1 MRIAYTRR
9 TGAHR
14 IVMSAGFTRALHAL
28 AFALGLGTL
37 LLAPRDHAQAAV
49 PVRHTVAISHYYFER
64 IGANDGLQ
72 QSGVSSI
79 YQDAEGFIWIAAPS
93 GLYRFDGHHLLAFLD
108 AARRRHGSSAAAIT
122 GIAGAGDGR
131 LWLSTGALTDSTRPG
146 LLLFDP
152 GHGLLPLPAGLHA
165 PGPGATLLTVP
176 GARLLM
182 AGPAGVSLWDGR
194 QSRLHVLWQAPA
206 GAEGVHALSTC
217 SATTAYALADG
228 NLLRVNVVQPAV
240 TALALPDNVTGS
252 GQALLCTP
260 RGQLLLGTRAG
271 LFAQTADGW
280 SRLWPEVGAA
290 PAGVGA
296 LAEDASGALWI
307 APDDGGLL
315 RLAGDLVQRV
325 PARHGVRGDLPP
337 GVLRQLLIS
346 RDGSLWAI
354 AGMAGVVHTDSR
366 GARFQSVTVPD
377 RNDPE
382 DRANFIRALAPAGA
396 SKLWVGSHAG
406 LMLYDARSQTLN
418 DYTPLL
424 LPALH
429 GSAPRIQP
437 LTASAMSG
445 LAVEGIVREPRSG
458 KLWLATSAGLL
469 QFDPATGVTQLAYAS
484 DPGNPVPGQWL
495 YTVWQAPDGTL
506 WLAGAVRGVAR
517 WRPGMA
523 APQWLPP
530 PPGNAQFPHAFG
542 FAAADLGGVW
552 IATNG
557 DLLLWQH
564 DRLRAFRHQPGQA
577 DSLSNN
583 EVISLA
589 RGAGGTLWV
598 GTGDGLDH
606 LLGVRGGQARF
617 QHYGLRQG
625 LPDNVIYCLV
635 EQPHGTLWI
644 GTNLGIAALDTAS
657 GRVVRYGQRDGI
669 NGMESNA
676 GTCARMDDGSIAFGG
691 PEGFAIGAALRKQPD
706 APDNVQLTA
715 MRVGDEGERVP
726 PRTGSLRVALG
737 QSVRIRFASLDY
749 RHPAAGL
756 YRYRLL
762 GRSTRW
768 SAPAPTRGV
777 SYADLDAG
785 RYTFEVAA
793 STGAGAM
800 LAPPARL
807 SLSVVPPWWD
817 SPAMRALYAL
827 LAGGVVLLL
836 IGMTWNR
843 RRTERRYR
851 LDSAA
856 REERL
861 KLALWGSG
869 DALWEL
875 DLQRGVLSRMGDLHL
890 LGGPR
895 EDVLTIE
902 DWRRYAVHPDDL
914 PQLEHNLAEH
924 LAGHTPFYESEHRL
938 RGADGQW
945 IWIRARGKISE
956 SDAEGHPLRVIGTSR
971 DISSELARARE
982 LSISDL
988 VVRSMGEAV
997 AVTDA
1002 TMHFVAVNPAF
1013 TRMTGYTAQDILG
1026 RPSSLLDSPDQP
1038 EAFLQVRAK
1047 LESSGHF
1054 HGELWQRKR
1063 DGEPILCRIEIN
1075 EIRDGHGQR
1084 THFVAVLTDVTA
1096 RRRAEQ
1102 ELHYL
1107 ANYDPLT
1114 GLPNR
1119 TLLTE
1124 RLGDAIL
1131 RARQMG
1137 RLVAVLFV
1145 DLDRFKH
1152 VNDAH
1157 GHNVGDRALQAA
1169 GRRLRAGVRDDDTV
1183 ARLGGDEFTVVLER
1197 VAQTSDAED
1206 IAQKLLEMFTEPMDL
1221 GDGREAQISLSIGI
1235 ALYPTHGQAPTDLLK
1250 YADIAMYRAKE
1261 RGRNTFA
1268 VYTEAL
1274 DTEVRQRAD
1283 LIAALQRAL
1292 KREELHL
1299 VYQPKLSLAE
1309 DRITGVEALLRW
1321 HSEEFGSIPPSLF
1334 IPLAEE
1340 IGLISTIGEFVIER
1354 ACAELATW
1362 CATGLK
1368 DVTMAVNLSAAQLAR
1383 GDISNYLFETLARH
1397 AIAPELLELE
1407 LTESMLMQ
1415 DPERARAILE
1425 AINNVGVTLAID
1437 DFGTGY
1443 SSLAYLQR
1451 LPLDTLKIDQTFV
1464 SKLTLSVD
1472 DETILGTIVL
1482 MAHALGLNVVAEGVE
1497 TTEQLE
1503 YLREKDCDEVQGY
1516 LLAQPMPGPACL
1528 AFIQQHRA
1536 QRALAHD

>member
-1 MRIAYTRR
+1 
-9 TGAHR
+9 
-14 IVMSAGFTRALHAL
+14 MSAGSTHALHAL
-28 AFALGLGTL
+28 ALTLGLGVL
-37 LLAPRDHAQAAV
+37 LLAPRGHTQAAV
-49 PVRHTVAISHYYFER
+49 PVRHTVAITHYYFEH

-72 QSGVSSI
+72 QSGISSI

-93 GLYRFDGHHLLAFLD
+93 GLYRFDGHRLLAFPD
-108 AARRRHGSSAAAIT
+108 FMRRRGSSPAAIT
-122 GIAGAGDGR
+122 DIAGAGAGR
-131 LWLSTGALTDSTRPG
+131 LWLSTAAFTRDAGGPNIILFDPTRGPQPLPPG
-146 LLLFDP
+146 LL
-152 GHGLLPLPAGLHA
+152 A
-165 PGPGATLLTVP
+165 PGPGASLLGLP
-176 GARLLM
+176 HARLLM
-182 AGPAGVSLWDGR
+182 SGPAGVSLWDAG
-194 QSRLHVLWQAPA
+194 QSRLHTLWQAPA
-206 GAEGVHALSTC
+206 QSEGSHALTLC
-217 SATTAYALADG
+217 GKNTAYALADG
-228 NLLRVNVVQPAV
+228 NLLRVNLAQPAAV
-240 TALALPDNVTGS
+240 ALALPDNASGS
-252 GQALLCTP
+252 GQALLCTHHG
-260 RGQLLLGTRAG
+260 RLLLGTKAG
-271 LFAQTADGW
+271 LFAPTSAGGW
-280 SRLWPEVGAA
+280 SRLWPGTAA
-290 PAGVGA
+290 AAAGVAA

-307 APDDGGLL
+307 APDSGGLL
-315 RLAGDLVQRV
+315 RLAGDQIQRV
-325 PARHGVRGDLPP
+325 PSRHGVRGDLPP
-337 GVLRQLLIS
+337 GALRQLLVS
-346 RDGSLWAI
+346 RDDTLWAI
-354 AGMAGVVHTDSR
+354 AGAAGVVYTDPH
-366 GARFQSVTVPD
+366 GTRFQSVTVPD

-382 DRANFIRALAPAGA
+382 DRANFIRALAPDGD
-396 SKLWVGSHAG
+396 SSVWVGSHAG
-406 LMLYDARSQTLN
+406 LMLYDARTQTLN
-418 DYTPLL
+418 DYTALL
-424 LPALH
+424 LPALAAE
-429 GSAPRIQP
+429 APRPPQP
-437 LTASAMSG
+437 GAPAVDG
-445 LAVEGIVREPRSG
+445 LAVEGIVREPASG
-458 KLWLATSAGLL
+458 LLWLATSAGLL
-469 QFDPATGVTQLAYAS
+469 RFDPATGVAQPAYRS
-484 DPGNPVPGQWL
+484 DPDNPAPGQWL

-517 WRPGMA
+517 WRPGMT
-523 APQWLPP
+523 APQWLPA
-530 PPGNAQFPHAFG
+530 PPGKTTFPHAMG
-542 FAAADLGGVW
+542 FAAASNGGVW
-552 IATNG
+552 IASNG

-564 DRLRAFRHQPGQA
+564 GQLHVFHHQPGQA
-577 DSLSNN
+577 DSLGND
-583 EVISLA
+583 EVISLTRSA
-589 RGAGGTLWV
+589 DGTLWV
-598 GTGDGLDH
+598 GTGDGLDR
-606 LLGVRGGQARF
+606 LLGTGGGQARF

-625 LPDNVIYCLV
+625 LPDSVIYCLV
-635 EQPHGTLWI
+635 EQPRGTLWV
-644 GTNLGIAALDTAS
+644 GTNLGIAALDTGN
-657 GRVVRYGQRDGI
+657 GRIVRYGRRDGI

-676 GTCARMDDGSIAFGG
+676 GTCTRLQDGGIAFGG
-691 PEGFAIGAALRKQPD
+691 PEGFVIGAASRKPSD
-706 APDNVQLTA
+706 LPNTVRLTA
-715 MRVGDEGERVP
+715 LRIGDEGERVP
-726 PRTGSLRVALG
+726 PRDGSLRVALG
-737 QSVRIRFASLDY
+737 QPVRIQFASLDY

-762 GRSTRW
+762 GRGTRW
-768 SAPAPTRGV
+768 SAPAPTHGV

-793 STGAGAM
+793 STGTM
-800 LAPPARL
+800 TTPPVRLAII
-807 SLSVVPPWWD
+807 VVPPWWD

-827 LAGGVVLLL
+827 LAGGGVLLL
-836 IGMTWNR
+836 IGMTWSR

-875 DLQRGVLSRMGDLHL
+875 DLQRGVLHRMGDLHL

-914 PQLEHNLAEH
+914 PQLEQTLAEH

-945 IWIRARGKISE
+945 IWIRARGKVSE
-956 SDAEGHPLRVIGTSR
+956 SDAEGRPLRVIGTSR
-971 DISSELARARE
+971 DIGSELARERE
-982 LSISDL
+982 RSIADL

-1002 TMHFVAVNPAF
+1002 RMRFVAVNPAF
-1013 TRMTGYTAQDILG
+1013 TRMTGYTGQDILG
-1026 RPSSLLDSPDQP
+1026 QPSSLLDSPDQP
-1038 EAFLQVRAK
+1038 EAFVQVHAK

-1054 HGELWQRKR
+1054 SGELWQRKR

-1157 GHNVGDRALQAA
+1157 GHSVGDRVLQAA
-1169 GRRLRAGVRDDDTV
+1169 GRRLRAVVRDDDTV

-1197 VAQTSDAED
+1197 VAQTRDAED
-1206 IAQKLLEMFTEPMDL
+1206 IAQKLLEVFAEPMDL
-1221 GDGREAQISLSIGI
+1221 GEGREAQISLSIGI
-1235 ALYPTHGQAPTDLLK
+1235 ALYPLHGLAPTDLLK

-1261 RGRNTFA
+1261 RGRNTYA

-1299 VYQPKLSLAE
+1299 VYQPKLNLAE
-1309 DRITGVEALLRW
+1309 NRITGVEALLRW

-1340 IGLISTIGEFVIER
+1340 IGLISTLGEFVIER
-1354 ACAELATW
+1354 ACAELAAW
-1362 CATGLK
+1362 RAAGLT

-1383 GDISNYLFETLARH
+1383 GDISGYLFETLARH

-1415 DPERARAILE
+1415 DPERARALLE

-1464 SKLTLSVD
+1464 AKLTLSVD
-1472 DETILGTIVL
+1472 DETILSTIVL

-1497 TTEQLE
+1497 TPEQLE

-1536 QRALAHD
+1536 QRAAQRN